1 MVDIVATQTF
11 GSAWDSAVRTWGGRT
26 FLVFLD
32 DEGRRTEY
40 TYRQFD
46 NLVYGA
52 VARFQNLGVK
62 PRTVVAMQICN
73 SPEFLYCL
81 LALVKLGAVAVP
93 ISTAVTAHEV
103 GRLYDVCAPEWAVVE
118 PHLLGLHTG
127 LREAGR
133 LPGGILT
140 VRGSGPGGLE
150 GPVDPSTSTQDS
162 FDDSAATRDVTSRD
176 TRTVPV
182 SQPISSDDVAELL
195 FTSGTTAAPKGVMVT
210 QANLVYS
217 GHYAI
222 WQASLREDDRI
233 FTTMPSCHS
242 NFQLVALTG
251 AIMSGAALVLA
262 QRYSARRFWADV
274 RAEHA
279 TVLQLTAMLV
289 RTLLLQPPH
298 PDDAHN
304 NVRTTLYFMPLS
316 DDDKQAFEERFAV
329 RFLNSYGLTESICWS
344 VTDPPQ
350 GERPWPSVGRAGL
363 GYDVAIM
370 DETGH
375 PLPPNE
381 VGEFWIHGVPGR
393 TLMAGYLNDAPAT
406 AASLTSDGWL
416 RTSDMGYMDNDGW
429 FYFVDRSRNL
439 IKRAG
444 MNISASEIE
453 MVLEAIPGV
462 HEAAVIG
469 VPDPIRDQAVKA
481 FILPDPG
488 VILGEEEVRT
498 FCRERLADF
507 KVPEFVEFVT
517 EFPRT
522 ESSKIAKKALQNQ
535 ISEPSP

>member
-1 MVDIVATQTF
+1 
-11 GSAWDSAVRTWGGRT
+11 
-26 FLVFLD
+26 
-32 DEGRRTEY
+32 
-40 TYRQFD
+40 
-46 NLVYGA
+46 
-52 VARFQNLGVK
+52 
-62 PRTVVAMQICN
+62 
-73 SPEFLYCL
+73 
-81 LALVKLGAVAVP
+81 
-93 ISTAVTAHEV
+93 
-103 GRLYDVCAPEWAVVE
+103 
-118 PHLLGLHTG
+118 
-127 LREAGR
+127 
-133 LPGGILT
+133 
-140 VRGSGPGGLE
+140 
-150 GPVDPSTSTQDS
+150 
-162 FDDSAATRDVTSRD
+162 
-176 TRTVPV
+176 
-182 SQPISSDDVAELL
+182 
-195 FTSGTTAAPKGVMVT
+195 
-210 QANLVYS
+210 
-217 GHYAI
+217 
-222 WQASLREDDRI
+222 
-233 FTTMPSCHS
+233 
-242 NFQLVALTG
+242 
-251 AIMSGAALVLA
+251 
-262 QRYSARRFWADV
+262 
-274 RAEHA
+274 
-279 TVLQLTAMLV
+279 
-289 RTLLLQPPH
+289 
-298 PDDAHN
+298 
-304 NVRTTLYFMPLS
+304 
-316 DDDKQAFEERFAV
+316 
-329 RFLNSYGLTESICWS
+329 
-344 VTDPPQ
+344 
-350 GERPWPSVGRAGL
+350 
-363 GYDVAIM
+363 M